1 MEQNTG
7 DLIKVLTVNDP
18 KRFAK
23 KDFLNFFEG
32 KFKENSFFS
41 LNSGN
46 LYLTLQPELCP
57 YGS

>member
-32 KFKENSFFS
+32 KFKKKFIFFFEF
-41 LNSGN
+41 GKFI
-46 LYLTLQPELCP
+46 P
-57 YGS
+57 YFAA